1 MASNTESTKGGAACV
16 CLQARGIVLRPC
28 LHLAEWRLNAS
39 MAPVVAVLVFVV
51 PVVSVDVVAAFFVC
65 VVVVVVIDFL

>member
-1 MASNTESTKGGAACV
+1 M

-39 MAPVVAVLVFVV
+39 MAPVVAVFVFVV
-51 PVVSVDVVAAFFVC
+51 PGVSVDVVAAVIDS
-65 VVVVVVIDFL
+65 VVVVSCY